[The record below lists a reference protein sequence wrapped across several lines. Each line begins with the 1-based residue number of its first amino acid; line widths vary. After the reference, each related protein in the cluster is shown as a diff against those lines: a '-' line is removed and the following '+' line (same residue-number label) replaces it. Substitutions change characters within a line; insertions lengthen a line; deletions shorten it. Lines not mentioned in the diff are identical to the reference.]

1 MADGIQAGPLKA
13 AVENGDWCRARHLA
27 AIRVAEMME
36 RTESPREVKA
46 LSISLKDLIN
56 ECESNDVADA
66 YEDTPLSH
74 ILAEAN
80 RQVEP

>member
-1 MADGIQAGPLKA
+1 MLENPNTALSQA
-13 AVENGDWCRARHLA
+13 VTDGDWSRARHLA

-56 ECESNDVADA
+56 ECQQNDVVDA
-66 YEDTPLSH
+66 YSDTPLAR
-74 ILAEAN
+74 ILEEAD
-80 RQVEP
+80 RQA